1 MPRVTALRDA
11 RRGRVAVELD
21 GSAWR
26 TLPAEV
32 VVRAGLSMGRELDRG
47 GLRVVRRELRRSEAL
62 DVATRALASRDQSA
76 ARLRSRLDRHRI
88 SAATR
93 EEALA
98 ALERSGLVDDARF
111 ASLRAAALALRGYG
125 DAAIADDL
133 ERQGIEQSVRDEA
146 LAGLEPETERARA
159 VVKRRGGGSRTA
171 RYLAARGFEGEA
183 VAAACGRAFAPDP

>member
-62 DVATRALASRDQSA
+62 DVARRALASRDQSA

-88 SAATR
+88 STAAR

-133 ERQGIEQSVRDEA
+133 ERQGIDPSLRGQAV
-146 LAGLEPETERARA
+146 AGLESEAERARA
-159 VVKRRGGGSRTA
+159 VVQRRGGGPRTA